1 VTQQV
6 NSISGTNARTE
17 VETHGET
24 EASLGK
30 ISRVYS
36 EKEFRNGLISAVQ
49 IATTYQEDVDKK
61 EHKCKTCGIITNK
74 CHSKVTPEELSHK
87 WSVGLHTV
95 KDTLR
100 VTTQGYSDGDTSHD
114 LKS

>member
-1 VTQQV
+1 VQV
-6 NSISGTNARTE
+6 
-17 VETHGET
+17 
-24 EASLGK
+24 
-30 ISRVYS
+30 
-36 EKEFRNGLISAVQ
+36 
-49 IATTYQEDVDKK
+49 ATTYWEDIDKK
-61 EHKCKTCGIITNK
+61 REDERRACGMITNK